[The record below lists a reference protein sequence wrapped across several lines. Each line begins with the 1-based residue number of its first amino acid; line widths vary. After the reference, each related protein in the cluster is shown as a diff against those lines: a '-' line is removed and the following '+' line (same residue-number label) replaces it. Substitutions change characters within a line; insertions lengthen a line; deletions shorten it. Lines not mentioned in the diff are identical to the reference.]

1 MDSLRFGVK
10 DHITRVIKNPALEEG
25 FSVGKALNI
34 IDMPKTQK
42 ALSELYSPSEIA
54 KLNAVKNRLRDI
66 VRLEEGATVPKILG
80 QEGMAERARIV
91 LASIYGIIRGR
102 AIFTISKMLAG
113 QFRDLSPKEA
123 AEELLTRSM
132 LDPELAV
139 KMLKKDTK
147 TNQDYLSIYIL
158 NNLVGAEPEQE

>member
-1 MDSLRFGVK
+1 
-10 DHITRVIKNPALEEG
+10 
-25 FSVGKALNI
+25 
-34 IDMPKTQK
+34 
-42 ALSELYSPSEIA
+42 
-54 KLNAVKNRLRDI
+54 
-66 VRLEEGATVPKILG
+66 
-80 QEGMAERARIV
+80 MAERARIV

-139 KMLKKDTK
+139 KMLRKDTK
-147 TNQDYLSIYIL
+147 ANQDDLSIYIL
-158 NNLVGAEPEQE
+158 NNLVGAESEQE